1 MTTIKSDK
9 TILNAPA
16 QVVFEKLS
24 NLENL
29 KTLLEKVP
37 ADKVP
42 EDKRAMFENL
52 NITAD
57 TIEIPGGPAGSITLR
72 VTDKMEPSL
81 IRLEGEGTPL
91 PLSMQ
96 LEIEPKTEETSEV
109 QVSLSMEIPAMLKP
123 MISGPVKKIVEQFAQ
138 MLKAIPFN

>member
-9 TILNAPA
+9 TLLNAPA
-16 QVVFEKLS
+16 EVVYEKLS

-37 ADKVP
+37 TDKVP
-42 EDKRAMFENL
+42 EDKREMFEKL

-57 TIEIPGGPAGSITLR
+57 TIEIPGGPAGNVKLR
-72 VTDKMEPSL
+72 VKDRMAPTL

-96 LEIEPKTEETSEV
+96 LEIEPKTADSCEV
-109 QVSLSMEIPAMLKP
+109 QVSLSLEIPAMLKP

>member
-9 TILNAPA
+9 TILDAPA

-29 KTLLEKVP
+29 KNLLEKVP
-37 ADKVP
+37 VDKVP

-52 NITAD
+52 KITSD
-57 TIEIPGGPAGSITLR
+57 SIEIPGGPAGAITLKVR
-72 VTDKMEPSL
+72 DKLAPSL
-81 IRLEGEGTPL
+81 IRLEGEGTPI

-96 LEIEPKTEETSEV
+96 LEIEPKTEKSCEV
-109 QVSLSMEIPAMLKP
+109 QVSLSMQIPAMLKP

-138 MLKAIPFN
+138 MLRAIPFD

>member
-9 TILNAPA
+9 TLINAPA
-16 QVVFEKLS
+16 EVVYSKLS

-29 KTLLEKVP
+29 KDLLEKVP
-37 ADKVP
+37 TDKVP
-42 EDKRAMFENL
+42 EDKREMLENL
-52 NITAD
+52 KITSD
-57 TIEIPGGPAGSITLR
+57 SIEIPGGPAGVITLK
-72 VTDKMEPSL
+72 VKDKLEPSL
-81 IRLEGEGTPL
+81 IRMEGEGTPI

-96 LEIEPKTEETSEV
+96 LEIEPKTSESCEV
-109 QVSLSMEIPAMLKP
+109 QVSLSLEIPAMLKP

>member
-9 TILNAPA
+9 TILDAPA

-29 KTLLEKVP
+29 KNLLEKVP
-37 ADKVP
+37 VDKVP

-52 NITAD
+52 KITSD
-57 TIEIPGGPAGSITLR
+57 SIEIPGGPAGAITLKVR
-72 VTDKMEPSL
+72 DKMAPSL
-81 IRLEGEGTPL
+81 IRLEGEGTPI

-96 LEIEPKTEETSEV
+96 LEIEPKTETSCEV
-109 QVSLSMEIPAMLKP
+109 QVSLSMQIPAMLKP

-138 MLKAIPFN
+138 MLRAIPFD

>member
-9 TILNAPA
+9 NLLNAPA
-16 QVVFEKLS
+16 EVVYEKLS

-37 ADKVP
+37 TDKVP
-42 EDKRAMFENL
+42 EDKREMFEKL

-57 TIEIPGGPAGSITLR
+57 TIEIPGGPAGNVKLR
-72 VTDKMEPSL
+72 VKDRMAPTL

-96 LEIEPKTEETSEV
+96 LEIEPKTADSCEV
-109 QVSLSMEIPAMLKP
+109 QVSLSLEIPAMLKP

-138 MLKAIPFN
+138 MLKSIPFN

>member
-9 TILNAPA
+9 TILDAPA

-29 KTLLEKVP
+29 KNLLEKVP
-37 ADKVP
+37 VDKVP

-52 NITAD
+52 KITSD
-57 TIEIPGGPAGSITLR
+57 SIEIPGGPAGAITLKVR
-72 VTDKMEPSL
+72 DKMAPSL
-81 IRLEGEGTPL
+81 IRLEGEGTPI

-96 LEIEPKTEETSEV
+96 LEIEPKTEKSCEV
-109 QVSLSMEIPAMLKP
+109 QVSLSMQIPAMLKP

-138 MLKAIPFN
+138 MLRAIPFD

>member
-1 MTTIKSDK
+1 MTTIKSEK
-9 TILNAPA
+9 TLLNASA
-16 QVVFEKLS
+16 EVVFDKLS

-29 KTLLEKVP
+29 KTLLDKVP

-52 NITAD
+52 KITPD
-57 TIEIPGGPAGSITLR
+57 TIEIPGGPAGTITLR
-72 VTDKMEPSL
+72 VKDKMAPSL
-81 IRLEGEGTPL
+81 IRLEGEGTPI

-96 LEIEPKTEETSEV
+96 LEIEPKGTENCEV